1 MHSRCK
7 ARSESLDSGRSRSRL
22 GAKSGVLGRTSKSQ
36 YSIDR
41 PSIRCTLS
49 VYTGGDIMKHVGIK
63 QARQELPDL
72 IDRAEAGEEVIITRQ
87 GKAVAKLVAAPKT
100 LKPLP
105 SLAEFRHG
113 IGRPRTPAVQ
123 LLREERNAR

>member
-1 MHSRCK
+1 MR
-7 ARSESLDSGRSRSRL
+7 
-22 GAKSGVLGRTSKSQ
+22 
-36 YSIDR
+36 
-41 PSIRCTLS
+41 
-49 VYTGGDIMKHVGIK
+49 HVGIK

-105 SLAEFRHG
+105 TLAEFRRG
-113 IGRPRTPAVQ
+113 IGGRQQTPAVQ
-123 LLREERNAR
+123 LLREERDAR